1 MLAVVMEPVLFWLV
15 WVESGYCLKIQAR
28 YETGTG
34 NTTLTR
40 SVLTMHCVCSSVY
53 LLRHNKSA
61 LNTKK
66 QYASFLGQGGF

>member
-1 MLAVVMEPVLFWLV
+1 MHPVVMEPVLFWLV
-15 WVESGYCLKIQAR
+15 WVESGYCLKIQAG

-53 LLRHNKSA
+53 LLRHNKSGEY
-61 LNTKK
+61 KK
-66 QYASFLGQGGF
+66 PYASFLGQGGF